1 MGIAIPIVA
10 IVFGSLVIMVKLVL
24 GFLSEKRSTVDQTML
39 DDLTKVMDKLENRV
53 EVLESLII
61 QGKN

>member
-10 IVFGSLVIMVKLVL
+10 IIFGSLVIMVKLVL

-39 DDLTKVMDKLENRV
+39 DDLTKVIDKLENRV
-53 EVLESLII
+53 EVLESLVI
-61 QGKN
+61 QGKH